1 MRKSVKLI
9 PYTIPC
15 LNLVSFLNRDFIS
28 FIMVGKK
35 KGFSKS
41 TFGSKKSS
49 TSKNSDTKGLK
60 EDGFKENNF
69 KEKEVTRQ
77 SVSSSANRN
86 LVSPEEITGNEPNN
100 LDIAKLNTQKPK
112 SLLATN
118 ALVSKRVLAFIIDIL
133 IISLIVLPAYLP
145 VARDY
150 EGLSFEEIS
159 QKVET
164 DEYLLMI
171 PFYAGFIAFFYFV
184 LLELS
189 FGQTFGKKALG
200 VYVVS
205 LDGKMSASKAI
216 MRSLLLLDIPFFGI
230 IRMFDFAY
238 ALFNP
243 NNQRLLEQFS
253 KTKSIQFYALNS

>member
-1 MRKSVKLI
+1 
-9 PYTIPC
+9 
-15 LNLVSFLNRDFIS
+15 
-28 FIMVGKK
+28 MVDKK
-35 KGFSKS
+35 KGFSKKAFS
-41 TFGSKKSS
+41 SKKNPN
-49 TSKNSDTKGLK
+49 SKNSDIKGSK
-60 EDGFKENNF
+60 EDSFKENTF
-69 KEKEVTRQ
+69 KEKEVIRLSITR
-77 SVSSSANRN
+77 SANQN
-86 LVSPEEITGNEPNN
+86 LVSPEEITGNKPNN
-100 LDIAKLNTQKPK
+100 LDITKLNVQRPK
-112 SLLATN
+112 SLLGTN
-118 ALVSKRVLAFIIDIL
+118 ALISKRVLAFIIDIL

-159 QKVET
+159 RKVET

-189 FGQTFGKKALG
+189 FGQTFGKKAFG
-200 VYVVS
+200 IYVVS

-216 MRSLLLLDIPFFGI
+216 LRSLLLLDLPFFGI

-243 NNQRLLEQFS
+243 SNQRLLEQFS
-253 KTKSIQFYALNS
+253 KTKSIQFYALSS